1 MLSAIR
7 VFVYHEFNW
16 FMNLHKNVVALIVH
30 LTSLIICG
38 YMMVRKYLRRDEEQK
53 DFGYAVYLSSDLTLA
68 NQYQKV
74 TQLPARVT
82 AALFIPVGISLA
94 LELYIGVRLK
104 KLPWLS
110 LKSVTLG
117 HFVIGACM
125 WILFT
130 LGQGSNLF
138 ISIRISLLHLIIQF
152 LYTVK
157 YKTFMIEYTKG
168 ICDLTHTVSS
178 NNGDS
183 ELNDFGIFVGPK
195 ETNPEL
201 ETELSVDGMP
211 EPGIPCPGMNG
222 PGMPVP
228 GMPCPGMPDPGMT
241 GHGMSDPAMSGPGMP
256 GPGIPG
262 PGMPDPGI
270 PDPGKP
276 GSRIPGPRIPGPGI
290 PGPGMRGPGIPDPG
304 IPDPGKPGP
313 RIPGPRIPGPGI
325 PGPGM
330 RAPGM
335 PSPGIPGPSDLNV
348 VIEADLVIKDL
359 DNPEGTDIS
368 LSYISQLYI

>member
-1 MLSAIR
+1 M
-7 VFVYHEFNW
+7 YHEFNW

-30 LTSLIICG
+30 LISLIICG
-38 YMMVRKYLRRDEEQK
+38 YVMVRKYLRRDEEQK

-68 NQYQKV
+68 NQYQTSV
-74 TQLPARVT
+74 TQLPAHVT

-117 HFVIGACM
+117 HLVMGACM

-178 NNGDS
+178 NNEDS
-183 ELNDFGIFVGPK
+183 ELNDFGIFVGPKDIAEDLELNGFGIYVGPK

-241 GHGMSDPAMSGPGMP
+241 GHEMSDPAMSGPGMP
-256 GPGIPG
+256 GP
-262 PGMPDPGI
+262 
-270 PDPGKP
+270 
-276 GSRIPGPRIPGPGI
+276 
-290 PGPGMRGPGIPDPG
+290 
-304 IPDPGKPGP
+304 
-313 RIPGPRIPGPGI
+313 
-325 PGPGM
+325 
-330 RAPGM
+330 
-335 PSPGIPGPSDLNV
+335 
-348 VIEADLVIKDL
+348 
-359 DNPEGTDIS
+359 
-368 LSYISQLYI
+368 